1 LWSAGKISGILRSL
15 IYFTAGT
22 FFLVSA
28 VSPFHL
34 LYQKLIIG
42 GGTIL
47 YGIYRLYKAFKT
59 EKDSDEDDDE

>member
-1 LWSAGKISGILRSL
+1 LWSVGKISGILRSL

-28 VSPFHL
+28 VFPL

-42 GGTIL
+42 GGTII
-47 YGIYRLYKAFKT
+47 YGIYRLYKAIKSDEET
-59 EKDSDEDDDE
+59 EKDNDD

>member
-1 LWSAGKISGILRSL
+1 LWSVGKISGILRSL

-28 VSPFHL
+28 VFPL

-42 GGTIL
+42 GGTII
-47 YGIYRLYKAFKT
+47 YGIYRLYKAFTT
-59 EKDSDEDDDE
+59 EKELEDEKDD

>member
-1 LWSAGKISGILRSL
+1 LWSVGKISGILRSL

-28 VSPFHL
+28 VFPL

-42 GGTIL
+42 GGTLI
-47 YGIYRLYKAFKT
+47 YGIYRLYKTVTSK
-59 EKDSDEDDDE
+59 KDSEEDNDE

>member
-1 LWSAGKISGILRSL
+1 LWSSEKIAGILRSL

-28 VSPFHL
+28 VFPL

-42 GGTIL
+42 GGTII
-47 YGIYRLYKAFKT
+47 YGIYRLYKAIT
-59 EKDSDEDDDE
+59 SEKESEEENDD

>member
-28 VSPFHL
+28 VFPL

-42 GGTIL
+42 GGTII
-47 YGIYRLYKAFKT
+47 YGIFRLYKAFST
-59 EKDSDEDDDE
+59 EKESDEDDEE

>member
-1 LWSAGKISGILRSL
+1 LWSIGKISGILRSL

-28 VSPFHL
+28 VFPL

-42 GGTIL
+42 GGTII
-47 YGIYRLYKAFKT
+47 YGIYRLYKAFT
-59 EKDSDEDDDE
+59 SEKESEEDNDE